1 MSTEPMSG
9 EPSNGDKQQ
18 RPRRRAVVRRR
29 FRPSGSAVAAVVVL
43 LLGVA
48 AVLVAGARQPVPAEP
63 PSAHG
68 QPVTDVLAAC
78 QPGSHRA
85 RILTGSLPDP
95 ALGST
100 GSLAVRDLSSGAR
113 KSVPLQ
119 RGRLTTLQPSDG
131 VTALEATGPV
141 AAGHFGMLVD
151 PASGALAASPCVEPR
166 STWWFTGAGAT
177 LDHTSRLVIANVD
190 PGPAVVDVR
199 VLGES
204 GPVSTIGTRGITIA
218 PGAVRTIA
226 LTDIAPQ
233 GSDLSIQVQASRG
246 RVAAAVSDSFASAPG
261 AAAGKEWLPDQGAA
275 SRVVRIAATP
285 SGSRHETLLLAN
297 PTQLNALV
305 GLRIEGKDGEF
316 RPVQH
321 AQIQVPPGSTRAVDI
336 SDAVQKQ
343 TGALLLHSRVPV
355 LASLRSVSDGDS
367 VYAGT
372 VRPLEGAAAAAWGG
386 GVHAKLLLTAGALP
400 ATATV
405 AAFDESGDQLGTDQ
419 LQLAAGSTTSWK
431 PPGRAEYLT
440 VTPGHGAVYGSVL
453 LSGPGSAE
461 IRLDSPP
468 VTLQRPVVQPGY
480 SSP

>member
-1 MSTEPMSG
+1 MSPEASTSDQQP
-9 EPSNGDKQQ
+9 Q
-18 RPRRRAVVRRR
+18 RPRRRAAVRRR
-29 FRPSGSAVAAVVVL
+29 GRNAGSTVAAVVVL

-48 AVLVAGARQPVPAEP
+48 AVLVAGTRQPVPAAP

-78 QPGSHRA
+78 GPGSHRA

-95 ALGST
+95 ALGAT
-100 GSLAVRDLSSGAR
+100 GTLAVRDLSSGAR
-113 KSVPLQ
+113 RTLPLQ
-119 RGRLTTLQPSDG
+119 RGSLTTLQPSDG
-131 VTALEATGPV
+131 VTALEASGPV

-151 PASGALAASPCVEPR
+151 PAGGALAALRCTTPR

-204 GPVSTIGTRGITIA
+204 GPISTIGTRGITIA
-218 PGAVRTIA
+218 PGSVRTIA

-233 GSDLSIQVQASRG
+233 GSNLAIQVQASRG

-261 AAAGKEWLPDQGAA
+261 AAPGKEWLPDQSTA
-275 SRVVRIAATP
+275 SRVVRVAATP
-285 SGSRHETLLLAN
+285 SANRHETLLLAN
-297 PTQLNALV
+297 PTELNALV
-305 GLRIEGKDGEF
+305 GLRIEGKDGDF
-316 RPVQH
+316 RPVRH
-321 AQIQVPPGSTRAVDI
+321 AQIQVPPGSTRAVDV
-336 SDAVQKQ
+336 SDAVEKQ

-355 LASLRSVSDGDS
+355 LASVRSVSAGDS
-367 VYAGT
+367 VYAGP
-372 VRPLEGAAAAAWGG
+372 VRPLEGAAAAAWGS
-386 GVHAKLLLTAGALP
+386 GVHARLLLTAGALP

-405 AAFDESGDQLGTDQ
+405 AAFDEHGDQLGTDQ
-419 LQLAAGSTTSWK
+419 LQLPAGSTTSWR

-440 VTPGHGAVYGSVL
+440 VTPGAGTVYGSVL

-461 IRLDSPP
+461 VRLDNLP
-468 VTLQRPVVQPGY
+468 VTLERPAVQPGY